1 MRRAISAIT
10 PAGYPYAV
18 RNTKYSLACAC
29 CSLSTGA
36 AIHNR
41 ALLCKNVSLAV
52 FTSTTG
58 VIQHKSYN
66 LATRGI
72 LARASPTIAW
82 LAPIRSQCALRQSWR
97 QRVDDAGKPK
107 SWSRHC
113 WRRVVAFAESRAQG
127 VQGVVRVFE
136 VHVHQILGAQC
147 CVSGGEGMR
156 NSKDAKLLDNWF
168 FTLSTTMMLPAVMC
182 LVEGYV
188 LGRYTRSGTQVQL
201 RSAIA

>member
-1 MRRAISAIT
+1 M
-10 PAGYPYAV
+10 
-18 RNTKYSLACAC
+18 
-29 CSLSTGA
+29 
-36 AIHNR
+36 
-41 ALLCKNVSLAV
+41 
-52 FTSTTG
+52 
-58 VIQHKSYN
+58 
-66 LATRGI
+66 
-72 LARASPTIAW
+72 
-82 LAPIRSQCALRQSWR
+82 
-97 QRVDDAGKPK
+97 
-107 SWSRHC
+107 
-113 WRRVVAFAESRAQG
+113 AFAESRAQG

>member
-1 MRRAISAIT
+1 MVGPNSFTMRT
-10 PAGYPYAV
+10 PAKLETT
-18 RNTKYSLACAC
+18 RCRC
-29 CSLSTGA
+29 CKAEILEPT
-36 AIHNR
+36 
-41 ALLCKNVSLAV
+41 LLEA
-52 FTSTTG
+52 G
-58 VIQHKSYN
+58 G
-66 LATRGI
+66 GI
-72 LARASPTIAW
+72 
-82 LAPIRSQCALRQSWR
+82 
-97 QRVDDAGKPK
+97 
-107 SWSRHC
+107 
-113 WRRVVAFAESRAQG
+113 RRESRAQG

-182 LVEGYV
+182 LVEGHV

>member
-1 MRRAISAIT
+1 MQERLSGRVHKHHRRHTAQIIQSCNSRDTGTRFSNYRMVGPNSFTMRT
-10 PAGYPYAV
+10 PAKLETT
-18 RNTKYSLACAC
+18 RCRC
-29 CSLSTGA
+29 CKAEILEPT
-36 AIHNR
+36 
-41 ALLCKNVSLAV
+41 LLEAGS
-52 FTSTTG
+52 
-58 VIQHKSYN
+58 
-66 LATRGI
+66 GI
-72 LARASPTIAW
+72 
-82 LAPIRSQCALRQSWR
+82 
-97 QRVDDAGKPK
+97 
-107 SWSRHC
+107 
-113 WRRVVAFAESRAQG
+113 RRESRAQG

-182 LVEGYV
+182 LVEGHV

>member
-1 MRRAISAIT
+1 MRCYARTSLWPCSQAP
-10 PAGYPYAV
+10 PASYSTNHTILQLEGYW
-18 RNTKYSLACAC
+18 
-29 CSLSTGA
+29 
-36 AIHNR
+36 H
-41 ALLCKNVSLAV
+41 
-52 FTSTTG
+52 
-58 VIQHKSYN
+58 
-66 LATRGI
+66 
-72 LARASPTIAW
+72 ASPTIAW

-97 QRVDDAGKPK
+97 QRVDDAAKPK

-182 LVEGYV
+182 LVEGHV